1 MIRTILGWFTGL
13 EAQGKAVAIL
23 IGIGLAIIATVTAVH
38 FVNAA
43 FEIAEDKGAVVERV
57 EAQGKVIENVGKA
70 NEAGTRYRADPAQRD
85 AGCLLDATAP
95 DDC

>member
-1 MIRTILGWFTGL
+1 MTTLIGWFTGL
-13 EAQGKAVAIL
+13 ETQGKAVAIL
-23 IGIGLAIIATVTAVH
+23 IGIGLAVIAIATAVH

-43 FEIAEDKGAVVERV
+43 FEIAEDKGAVVERA
-57 EAQGKVIENVGKA
+57 EAQGKVIENVKA
-70 NEAGTRYRADPAQRD
+70 AKDAGTRYRADPAQRD